1 MSDNKVLNVIENTAL
16 WNECFD
22 SMSRGEYNSKTFSEL
37 KALYE
42 KWRQAQESEEKKKV
56 KVFRK
61 QLWIADLQRVGKYNE
76 TMQSLTWPD
85 KMDGQVVPEELEY
98 LFMAEW
104 TEEVEA

>member
-1 MSDNKVLNVIENTAL
+1 MT
-16 WNECFD
+16 
-22 SMSRGEYNSKTFSEL
+22 
-37 KALYE
+37 
-42 KWRQAQESEEKKKV
+42 EEKKKV

-61 QLWIADLQRVGKYNE
+61 KLWEEALKRCDAPDDFMK
-76 TMQSLTWPD
+76 SLTWPD

>member
-1 MSDNKVLNVIENTAL
+1 MP
-16 WNECFD
+16 
-22 SMSRGEYNSKTFSEL
+22 
-37 KALYE
+37 
-42 KWRQAQESEEKKKV
+42 KK

-61 QLWIADLQRVGKYNE
+61 QLWIADLQRIGKYNE